1 MPSSISDGD
10 PFPEILLHDDWQ
22 DPAPRWKSPG
32 IASRKTCELT
42 GTLLSKDDICTLS
55 PNANIYTMLA
65 DDDNPMLIRTPN
77 DLGAIIRNRRK
88 QLGLGQAAL
97 AQRIE
102 VSRQWI
108 IGIERGH
115 SRAELGLVLRAL
127 DTLGIRLE
135 THILEPSPNPASA
148 PDLDAILMAARKVEP

>member
-1 MPSSISDGD
+1 
-10 PFPEILLHDDWQ
+10 
-22 DPAPRWKSPG
+22 
-32 IASRKTCELT
+32 
-42 GTLLSKDDICTLS
+42 
-55 PNANIYTMLA
+55 MLA
-65 DDDNPMLIRTPN
+65 DDDYSMLIRTPN

-97 AQRIE
+97 AQRVE

-115 SRAELGLVLRAL
+115 GRAELGLVLRAL

-135 THILEPSPNPASA
+135 TQILEPTPNSASA
-148 PDLDAILMAARKVEP
+148 PDLDAILLGARKVEP

>member
-1 MPSSISDGD
+1 
-10 PFPEILLHDDWQ
+10 
-22 DPAPRWKSPG
+22 
-32 IASRKTCELT
+32 
-42 GTLLSKDDICTLS
+42 
-55 PNANIYTMLA
+55 MLA
-65 DDDNPMLIRTPN
+65 DDDIPMLIRTPN

-102 VSRQWI
+102 VSRQWV

-127 DTLGIRLE
+127 DTLGIRLDS
-135 THILEPSPNPASA
+135 HILEPSKDSASV
-148 PDLDAILMAARKVEP
+148 PDLNAILIAARKLEP

>member
-1 MPSSISDGD
+1 
-10 PFPEILLHDDWQ
+10 
-22 DPAPRWKSPG
+22 
-32 IASRKTCELT
+32 
-42 GTLLSKDDICTLS
+42 
-55 PNANIYTMLA
+55 MLA
-65 DDDNPMLIRTPN
+65 DDDKPMLIRTPS

-108 IGIERGH
+108 IGIEKGH
-115 SRAELGLVLRAL
+115 SRAEFGLVLRAL

-135 THILEPSPNPASA
+135 THILEPSPDSASA
-148 PDLDAILMAARKVEP
+148 PDLNAILTAARKVEP